1 MSAFILY
8 RIAAAL
14 LTLGLLGHTL
24 GGMIGT
30 ARKGPGAGPEADQVL
45 ASMKSVRFR
54 WRGADCSWYD
64 FWMGNGLGVSALII
78 LAIAVLWVLGGAG
91 SSGIPSL
98 KPIAW
103 AAFASLTL
111 LAAMG
116 FMYFP
121 LRIGMVFA
129 LIALLT
135 GVANVLTR

>member
-14 LTLGLLGHTL
+14 LALGFLGHTL
-24 GGMIGT
+24 GGMLGT
-30 ARKGPGAGPEADQVL
+30 AKKGPGAGPEADKVL
-45 ASMKSVRFR
+45 ASMKEVHFT
-54 WRGADCSWYD
+54 WRGSDCTWYD

-78 LAIAVLWVLGGAG
+78 LPIALLWILGGAG
-91 SSGIPSL
+91 SSSIQQL

-103 AAFASLTL
+103 AAFASLAI
-111 LAAMG
+111 LAAVG
-116 FMYFP
+116 FTYFP
-121 LRIGMVFA
+121 MRIGAVFA

>member
-14 LTLGLLGHTL
+14 LTLGFLGHTL

-30 ARKGPGAGPEADQVL
+30 AKKGPGAGPEADQVL
-45 ASMKSVRFR
+45 ASMKSVHFK
-54 WRGADCSWYD
+54 WRGADCTWYE

-91 SSGIPSL
+91 PSGIQPL

-103 AAFASLTL
+103 AAFASLAL
-111 LAAMG
+111 LAAVG
-116 FMYFP
+116 FLYFP
-121 LRIGMVFA
+121 ARIGAVFA
-129 LIALLT
+129 LIAVLT
-135 GVANVLTR
+135 GVANVLAR